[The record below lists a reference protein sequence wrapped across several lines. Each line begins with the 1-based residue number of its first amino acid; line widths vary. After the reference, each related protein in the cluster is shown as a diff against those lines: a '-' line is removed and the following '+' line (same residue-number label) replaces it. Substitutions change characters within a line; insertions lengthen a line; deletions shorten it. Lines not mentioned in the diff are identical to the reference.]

1 MAWYNPHK
9 LYGRKAL
16 ILELRPKFQEL
27 RGARTYDE
35 AGVKRILYKFA
46 RSIGCKWSDAKLQA
60 FIEQCF
66 NYD

>member
-1 MAWYNPHK
+1 M
-9 LYGRKAL
+9 
-16 ILELRPKFQEL
+16 RPKFQEL
-27 RGARTYDE
+27 RDARTYDE